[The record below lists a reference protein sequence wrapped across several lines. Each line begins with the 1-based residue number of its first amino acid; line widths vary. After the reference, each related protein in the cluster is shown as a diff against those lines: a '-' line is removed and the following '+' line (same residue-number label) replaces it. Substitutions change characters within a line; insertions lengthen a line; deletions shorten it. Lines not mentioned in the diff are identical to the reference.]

1 MEVTLTGGRAVLG
14 GKRGGADEATSAIQ
28 PVYENGVLLSDCTWA
43 EVTGR
48 AAVASPSP
56 YVVPDA
62 PGAAEA

>member
-1 MEVTLTGGRAVLG
+1 MGPD
-14 GKRGGADEATSAIQ
+14 ADEATSAIQ